1 MTQSTI
7 TQEQIEQYLRKLQSE
22 GKSNSVIAEYNRNL
36 KRLYEIVKK
45 HNNVLDQEVL
55 ITWRREQEKQGIAAG
70 TVTNRTVKVNH
81 FLRYLGLEELCFQ
94 NGNRQNLK
102 GKQFGNLI
110 AIEPT
115 KHRSTDRS
123 IYWRCRCKACGR
135 EKEIPANQLKKGVQI
150 SCGCERANRLQR
162 TNGYIDGT
170 CLKNVF
176 SDKISK
182 NNTSGHKGVYQK
194 RGKWAAKIQY
204 KKKVYY
210 LGTYDRIEDAIEVRK
225 IAENMVKDDA
235 LTLLEKIQETT
246 KCFRKGLT

>member
-36 KRLYEIVKK
+36 KRLCEIVKK
-45 HNNVLDQEVL
+45 HNNELDQEVL

-225 IAENMVKDDA
+225 MAENMVKDDA
-235 LTLLEKIQETT
+235 ITLLEKIQETT
-246 KCFRKGLT
+246 KSFRKGLT

>member
-1 MTQSTI
+1 MKQSVI
-7 TQEQIEQYLRKLQSE
+7 TQEQIQEYLEKLQSE
-22 GKSNSVIAEYNRNL
+22 GKSHSVIKEYNRNL
-36 KRLYEIVKK
+36 KRLYEIAKK
-45 HNNVLDQEVL
+45 YNYTLDKEVL
-55 ITWRREQEKQGIAAG
+55 TTWKMEQEKQGIAAG
-70 TVTNRTVKVNH
+70 TVTNRTVKINH
-81 FLRYLGLEELCFQ
+81 FLRYLNLEELCFQ
-94 NGNRQNLK
+94 KGDRQDLT

-123 IYWRCRCKACGR
+123 IYWRCRCKACGK

-150 SCGCERANRLQR
+150 SCGCERANRLQK

-176 SDKISK
+176 SDKISR

-210 LGTYDRIEDAIEVRK
+210 LGTYDRIEDAVDARRM
-225 IAENMVKDDA
+225 AENWVKDDA
-235 LTLLEKIQETT
+235 QTLFEKIQKTT
-246 KCFRKGLT
+246 

>member
-1 MTQSTI
+1 MKQSTI
-7 TQEQIEQYLRKLQSE
+7 TQEQIENYLNKLRSE
-22 GKSNSVIAEYNRNL
+22 GKSPSVIAEYQRNL
-36 KRLYEIVKK
+36 KRLYETAKI
-45 HNNVLDQEVL
+45 HHYVLDKEVL
-55 ITWRREQEKQGIAAG
+55 TTWRMEQVKQGIAAG
-70 TVTNRTVKVNH
+70 TVTNRTVKINH
-81 FLRYLGLEELCFQ
+81 FLRYLNLDDLCFQ
-94 NGNRQNLK
+94 KGDKQDLK

-115 KHRSTDRS
+115 NHRSSDRS
-123 IYWRCRCKACGR
+123 IYWKCRCKACGK

-176 SDKISK
+176 SDKISR

-210 LGTYDRIEDAIEVRK
+210 LGTYDRIEDAIDARK
-225 IAENMVKDDA
+225 RAENWVKDDA
-235 LTLLEKIQETT
+235 LTLFYKIQETT
-246 KCFRKGLT
+246 